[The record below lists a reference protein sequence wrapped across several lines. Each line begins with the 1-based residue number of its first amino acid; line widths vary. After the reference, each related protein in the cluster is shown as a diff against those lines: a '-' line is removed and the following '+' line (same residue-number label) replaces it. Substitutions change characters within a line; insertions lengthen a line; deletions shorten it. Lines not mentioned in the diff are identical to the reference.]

1 MGPLDVRVGER
12 RAVCPRVTQG
22 REFIHL
28 SRAGGPRVMS
38 SGLLFEGGKS
48 CGSLSPPGV
57 QSGQSELWKW
67 RFDHNTAN

>member
-12 RAVCPRVTQG
+12 RAVCPSETQG

-28 SRAGGPRVMS
+28 SRAGPRVVS

-57 QSGQSELWKW
+57 QSGQSELWKR
-67 RFDHNTAN
+67 RFDHNTANW